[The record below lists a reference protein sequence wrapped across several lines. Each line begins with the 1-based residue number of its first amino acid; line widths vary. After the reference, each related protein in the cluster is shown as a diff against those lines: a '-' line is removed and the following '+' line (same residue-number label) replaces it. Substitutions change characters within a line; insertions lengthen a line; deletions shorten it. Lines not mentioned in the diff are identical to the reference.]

1 MLRNV
6 SQSWKEGEGLVQICW
21 MGQWRFVCDDG
32 WDINAARVF
41 CREHFLL
48 TEGKV
53 IIQSVKLLTSN
64 FNHWCACLKNLVA
77 R

>member
-1 MLRNV
+1 MLRNTNE
-6 SQSWKEGEGLVQICW
+6 SYPWKEGEGLVQICW

-41 CREHFLL
+41 DLL

-53 IIQSVKLLTSN
+53 IIQCVKLLANN
-64 FNHWCACLKNLVA
+64 FNHWYACTVCL
-77 R
+77 